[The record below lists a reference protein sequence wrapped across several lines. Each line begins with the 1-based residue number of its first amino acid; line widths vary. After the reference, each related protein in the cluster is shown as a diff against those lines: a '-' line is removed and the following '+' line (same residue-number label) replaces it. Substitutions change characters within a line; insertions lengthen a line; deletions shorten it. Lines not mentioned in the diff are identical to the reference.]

1 MTSNDPLTPLI
12 PCKAEMKEM
21 AKLQVLLGHWIE
33 HHQEHGEEFVRWAQQ
48 ARAAGLE
55 EVARPLAEA
64 ARSAGEATRCLRQ
77 ALAHLELKGKS
88 DVPK

>member
-1 MTSNDPLTPLI
+1 MN
-12 PCKAEMKEM
+12 EM

-33 HHQEHGEEFVRWAQQ
+33 HNQEHGEEFVRWAQR

-55 EVARPLAEA
+55 EVARPIAEA

-77 ALAHLELKGKS
+77 ALARLETGGGS
-88 DVPK
+88 DVSK